1 MAKKVILFL
10 LLILASAVVGRSVLA
25 AVASSTNY
33 QIETDSIGFLGAT
46 SSSASY
52 QLNQT
57 GGELATGT
65 SSSATYNLHAGWQA
79 MQSAGA
85 ISLSVSGAQIS
96 LSPSLAG
103 LTTGTTREAN
113 SSAFAVAAIGD
124 GVNYRLSVNGSG
136 VAGGGLATEGE
147 DTPVFVAYNSGPN
160 TPTYNWSLASQS
172 GAYFGFRADS
182 VDLVTKYKN
191 DSVGGVCGSGSG
203 TSDHCWNGLPSLID
217 SENDETIAQGQGT
230 TLDLLDTTDF
240 YFRAA
245 IGSLNPVTPETYVGG
260 VRFTAIA
267 I

>member
-57 GGELATGT
+57 GGELGTGT
-65 SSSATYNLHAGWQA
+65 STSATYNLHAGWQA

-85 ISLSVSGAQIS
+85 ISLSVFSSQIS
-96 LSPSLAG
+96 LSPTLVG

-113 SSAFAVAAIGD
+113 GSFPVAVIGD
-124 GVNYRLSVNGSG
+124 GVNYRLSVTGSG
-136 VAGGGLATEGE
+136 VAGGGLAPAGE

-160 TPTYNWSLASQS
+160 TPTYDWSLVSQIN
-172 GAYFGFRADS
+172 AYFGFRPEGFE
-182 VDLVTKYKN
+182 LVTKYKN
-191 DSVGGVCGSGSG
+191 DGVSACGTGAWNSG
-203 TSDHCWNGLPSLID
+203 HCWNGLPSLINGE
-217 SENDETIAQGQGT
+217 SDETIAQGTGT
-230 TLDLLDTTDF
+230 TLDLLDTTYF

-260 VRFTAIA
+260 VRFTAVA